1 MYRNKIK
8 SIRRLNL
15 NGNSTLDSMLNV
27 LVYIHRYEY
36 SNFLQFGRLTNDIY
50 VFTLVQNIF
59 WEYQTLGSVFHN

>member
-15 NGNSTLDSMLNV
+15 NGNSTLDYMLKKSAN
-27 LVYIHRYEY
+27 
-36 SNFLQFGRLTNDIY
+36 RLTNEIY